1 MSSEDV
7 KEHIDRALETAVASN
22 ADLDDVEAELKDALD
37 RVEQL
42 RVIRGEH

>member
-22 ADLDDVEAELKDALD
+22 ADLDDVEAYLENAQGRIEELRIL
-37 RVEQL
+37 
-42 RVIRGEH
+42 RGEA